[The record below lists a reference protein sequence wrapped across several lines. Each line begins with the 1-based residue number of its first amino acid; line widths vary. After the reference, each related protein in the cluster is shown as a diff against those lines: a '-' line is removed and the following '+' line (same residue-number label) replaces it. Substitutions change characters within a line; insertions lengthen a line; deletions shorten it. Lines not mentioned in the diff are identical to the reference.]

1 MTQHQDRV
9 RAILLVHELEADRHR
24 KAGGSDPANDVVDL
38 TARVARIQ
46 VQLDGVRLRA
56 DSRQPS
62 EGPNSVG
69 TDSDADG
76 WLVAVYDAA
85 LAQLC
90 SALGVSH
97 FLVEDGVCSDRERQR
112 VELVLLSSV
121 LPLG

>member
-9 RAILLVHELEADRHR
+9 RAILLVHELEADRR
-24 KAGGSDPANDVVDL
+24 CKSGSSEGDDVLTDL
-38 TARVARIQ
+38 TARVGRIQ

-56 DSRQPS
+56 DNRHPS
-62 EGPNSVG
+62 EGPVSAG
-69 TDSDADG
+69 TDSDG

-90 SALGVSH
+90 RALGVRHS
-97 FLVEDGVCSDRERQR
+97 LIEDGVCSDRERQR
-112 VELVLLSSV
+112 VELILLSSV

>member
-1 MTQHQDRV
+1 
-9 RAILLVHELEADRHR
+9 
-24 KAGGSDPANDVVDL
+24 
-38 TARVARIQ
+38 
-46 VQLDGVRLRA
+46 
-56 DSRQPS
+56 
-62 EGPNSVG
+62 VG
-69 TDSDADG
+69 TDPDADG

-97 FLVEDGVCSDRERQR
+97 FLIEEGVSSEEERQR

>member
-1 MTQHQDRV
+1 MTQHQNRV
-9 RAILLVHELEADRHR
+9 RAILLVHELEADRRR
-24 KAGGSDPANDVVDL
+24 KSGDSNGPDVVDL

-56 DSRQPS
+56 GGRHPS
-62 EGPNSVG
+62 ERSGSGG

-90 SALGVSH
+90 NALGVRHS
-97 FLVEDGVCSDRERQR
+97 LIADGVCSDRERQR